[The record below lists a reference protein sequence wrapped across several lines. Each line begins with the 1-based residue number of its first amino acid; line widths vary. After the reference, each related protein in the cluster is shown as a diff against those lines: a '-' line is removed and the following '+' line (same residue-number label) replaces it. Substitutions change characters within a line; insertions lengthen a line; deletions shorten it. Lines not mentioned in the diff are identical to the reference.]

1 MADSDF
7 VHLERIFVSVWI
19 ALLDL
24 TQLVRLDLSR
34 CPLFCG
40 KATPSNRTTDH
51 IQRNEGKHQCFVHHC
66 LFKRCLFNVAWL
78 DSI

>member
-1 MADSDF
+1 MADSNF
-7 VHLERIFVSVWI
+7 VHLECIFVSVWI

-24 TQLVRLDLSR
+24 TQLVRLGLSR
-34 CPLFCG
+34 RPVFCR
-40 KATPSNRTTDH
+40 KATPSNRATDH